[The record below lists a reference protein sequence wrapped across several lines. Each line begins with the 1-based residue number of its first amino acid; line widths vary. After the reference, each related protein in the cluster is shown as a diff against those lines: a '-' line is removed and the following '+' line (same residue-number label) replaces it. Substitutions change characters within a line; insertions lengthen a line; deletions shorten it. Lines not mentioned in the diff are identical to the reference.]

1 MNSNKERIRLFGPK
15 QVGEVWAERDK
26 AHSNIEDW
34 HWASNAMQERRTQ
47 SPHKPRPLVEANL
60 GWERGVILKGLL
72 STLGQEMGGKQPIFE
87 KGSLRREDSFAMGEG
102 KSVSK
107 VSVSQLRGSAT
118 KFGSKKL
125 WTTLIPP
132 ISGCRQ
138 GVQSRSEPLTHEIPS
153 SDFVA
158 PPKGNAFE
166 AGTQLERR
174 FSASPLTFSRSS
186 GFRKSCSGEKA
197 SLRRRDT
204 DNQQR
209 SSLKASIYSKG
220 KEKLHK
226 SSNVEDKAVFEG
238 FRGFVH
244 HDSLVM
250 VFPSNPVTREKG
262 LNSVGTC
269 GMMVV
274 ENIEVSSSPLPQS
287 SLSIFPP
294 PMAWHIH
301 L

>member
-1 MNSNKERIRLFGPK
+1 M
-15 QVGEVWAERDK
+15 
-26 AHSNIEDW
+26 
-34 HWASNAMQERRTQ
+34 
-47 SPHKPRPLVEANL
+47 
-60 GWERGVILKGLL
+60 
-72 STLGQEMGGKQPIFE
+72 
-87 KGSLRREDSFAMGEG
+87 
-102 KSVSK
+102 
-107 VSVSQLRGSAT
+107 
-118 KFGSKKL
+118 
-125 WTTLIPP
+125 
-132 ISGCRQ
+132 
-138 GVQSRSEPLTHEIPS
+138 
-153 SDFVA
+153 
-158 PPKGNAFE
+158 
-166 AGTQLERR
+166 ERR

-294 PMAWHIH
+294 PIAWHIH